1 MEQPNGTSPTPLC
14 WALMQTQHDALVAVQ
29 TLFER
34 LVKARQLPR
43 RTRHQAAWACT
54 QRTVQQALT
63 VYAASQ
69 PSPCTDWIGERLTV
83 PPGMRSILPLLRQ
96 WKAYDDRCLALG
108 AAITAQIEQYAQTH
122 DDAAQWL
129 DAVQACGVWGYA
141 TSLLRRILQAQEPPT
156 IQRDGQDAMAR
167 EDTTRAPHGV

>member
-1 MEQPNGTSPTPLC
+1 MEQPDMTSPTPLC

-54 QRTVQQALT
+54 QRTVQHALA

-96 WKAYDDRCLALG
+96 WQAYDDRCLALG

-129 DAVQACGVWGYA
+129 DALQACGVWGYA
-141 TSLLRRILQAQEPPT
+141 TYLVRRILQAQEPPT
-156 IQRDGQDAMAR
+156 TRLDRHDVLES
-167 EDTTRAPHGV
+167 EDTTHVQYGA